1 MAVAGKAGWDELVG
15 QELHWSIETIHEQ
28 RPFELLANHF
38 FPLFLPRMNSEKD
51 LYVLLSTSAS
61 IKTIWNTLKTRLCL
75 LARLSSTGYLYT
87 FLCHD
92 I

>member
-1 MAVAGKAGWDELVG
+1 MAVAGKAQWDELVG
-15 QELHWSIETIHEQ
+15 QELHWSIESILEQ
-28 RPFELLANHF
+28 RPSELLANHV

-61 IKTIWNTLKTRLCL
+61 RKTIRNTLKTQDRV
-75 LARLSSTGYLYT
+75 LARLPSTGYLYT

-92 I
+92 T